1 MKWQSKL
8 IYSNTM
14 WCEGYCKTVKSIDLL
29 ACVSSLTAVL
39 VYRYYHQPYQKD
51 ILWHRMKLNNTISS
65 DPSYLIFNRTPKT
78 GSQTV
83 RGIIRILSSFNGFL
97 LYKGKDQT
105 PKNYSERYV
114 LSEES
119 KRYHIDLWTGDMT
132 AAGDKEQQHR
142 SSTITHGKH
151 QK

>member
-1 MKWQSKL
+1 MRFKR
-8 IYSNTM
+8 
-14 WCEGYCKTVKSIDLL
+14 YCRTVKSIDLM
-29 ACVSSLTAVL
+29 ACISSLTAVL
-39 VYRYYHQPYQKD
+39 VYRYYHQQYQKD
-51 ILWHRMKLNNTISS
+51 ILWHRLKLNNTVSS

-83 RGIIRILSSFNGFL
+83 RGIILILSSFNGFM
-97 LYKGKDQT
+97 LYKGKDQ
-105 PKNYSERYV
+105 KVKKYSERYV

-132 AAGDKEQQHR
+132 AAGEKQQQLR
-142 SSTITHGKH
+142 SSAITHGKL

>member
-1 MKWQSKL
+1 
-8 IYSNTM
+8 M
-14 WCEGYCKTVKSIDLL
+14 WCKSYWRNVKSIDLI

-114 LSEES
+114 ISEES

-132 AAGDKEQQHR
+132 AAGDKQQQHR

>member
-1 MKWQSKL
+1 
-8 IYSNTM
+8 
-14 WCEGYCKTVKSIDLL
+14 V
-29 ACVSSLTAVL
+29 
-39 VYRYYHQPYQKD
+39 
-51 ILWHRMKLNNTISS
+51 
-65 DPSYLIFNRTPKT
+65 
-78 GSQTV
+78 
-83 RGIIRILSSFNGFL
+83 

-132 AAGDKEQQHR
+132 AAGDKQEQHH
-142 SSTITHGKH
+142 SNTITHGKL